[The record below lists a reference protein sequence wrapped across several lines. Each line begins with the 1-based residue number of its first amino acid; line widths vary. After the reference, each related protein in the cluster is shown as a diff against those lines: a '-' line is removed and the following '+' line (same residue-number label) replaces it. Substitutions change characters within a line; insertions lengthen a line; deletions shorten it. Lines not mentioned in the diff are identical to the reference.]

1 MNFVEA
7 YDLLKSVSS
16 RWAHDNSYESR
27 HEKTCLRGFQPRTD
41 TKWAVQSQMMVRGLE
56 FRI

>member
-16 RWAHDNSYESR
+16 HWAHDNSYESR
-27 HEKTCLRGFQPRTD
+27 HEKTCLRGFRPGPT
-41 TKWAVQSQMMVRGLE
+41 QSGLYSH
-56 FRI
+56 R